1 MAIRLGIVGL
11 GMAVTPHAKSLLEL
25 KDRVE
30 VAYAFSP
37 SAARREK
44 FASQFKFPLCDRLET
59 ILEDRSVG
67 AVMILTPPNTHLEL
81 VQKFA
86 KAGKHVLLEK
96 PLEISTER
104 ASRMVGD
111 CKAAGIK
118 LGIVLQ
124 HRFRPA
130 AEKLHQVLPDLGKIV
145 SASAMV
151 PNWRPQ
157 SYYDQPGRGTKARD
171 GGGVLLTQGIHTLDL
186 FLSFT
191 GEAAEVKSFTTTTP
205 VHRMETEDLACAA
218 VKFKSGALGVVHA
231 TTAAYPGF
239 PERIELI
246 GTAGTALLQGTSLN
260 VQFIDGK
267 SIDFKTESGGG
278 GTGADPMA
286 FPHDWHR
293 GVLADFL
300 DAIEQNREPRISGA
314 EGLKV
319 HRFIDQLLQ
328 TR

>member
-1 MAIRLGIVGL
+1 
-11 GMAVTPHAKSLLEL
+11 
-25 KDRVE
+25 
-30 VAYAFSP
+30 
-37 SAARREK
+37 
-44 FASQFKFPLCDRLET
+44 
-59 ILEDRSVG
+59 
-67 AVMILTPPNTHLEL
+67 
-81 VQKFA
+81 
-86 KAGKHVLLEK
+86 
-96 PLEISTER
+96 
-104 ASRMVGD
+104 
-111 CKAAGIK
+111 
-118 LGIVLQ
+118 
-124 HRFRPA
+124 
-130 AEKLHQVLPDLGKIV
+130 
-145 SASAMV
+145 
-151 PNWRPQ
+151 
-157 SYYDQPGRGTKARD
+157 
-171 GGGVLLTQGIHTLDL
+171 VLLTQGIHTLDL

-191 GEAAEVKSFTTTTP
+191 GEASQVSSFVTTTP
-205 VHRMETEDLACAA
+205 VHKMETEDLACAA

-246 GTAGTALLQGTSLN
+246 GTGGTALLQGTSLS
-260 VQFIDGK
+260 VQFLNGR

-300 DAIEQNREPRISGA
+300 DAIEHNREPRISGA